1 MKTVFLSFL
10 CLGLVNVGDC
20 NPNAI
25 HGSGNIKTEA
35 RNVGPFTKINLS
47 GSPDIT
53 VTIGPE
59 LSVAVTTDDN
69 ILPVINTT
77 VEGATLNVYSKQS
90 YSASQEVK
98 VKITM
103 PALDGVS
110 VSGSGDIQVTGL
122 KAGELEA
129 RVTGSGDVTLKGSAE
144 RLRAEVT
151 GSGDVH
157 AGDLSAKNARVN
169 VTGSGDVTVR
179 ATAELE
185 ATVTGSG
192 DVNYYGNPPQVNK
205 HVTGS
210 GDINGH

>member
-1 MKTVFLSFL
+1 MKTAFLPFL
-10 CLGLVNVGDC
+10 CLGLVTVGDC

-35 RNVGPFTKINLS
+35 RNVGSFTKINLS
-47 GSPDIT
+47 GSPDIA

-77 VEGATLNVYSKQS
+77 VDGATLNVYSKQS
-90 YSASQEVK
+90 YHSTQEVK
-98 VKITM
+98 VEITM

-110 VSGSGDIQVTGL
+110 VSGSGDIQVAGL

-129 RVTGSGDVTLKGSAE
+129 RVTGSGNVTLKGSAE

-157 AGDLSAKNARVN
+157 AGDLSAKRARVN

-179 ATAELE
+179 ASAELE

-210 GDINGH
+210 GEINAH